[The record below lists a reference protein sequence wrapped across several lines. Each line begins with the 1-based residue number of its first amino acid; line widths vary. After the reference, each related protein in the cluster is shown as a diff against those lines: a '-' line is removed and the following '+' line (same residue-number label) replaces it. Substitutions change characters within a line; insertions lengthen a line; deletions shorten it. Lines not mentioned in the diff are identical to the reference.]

1 MFEITAHRG
10 APEFAPEN
18 TLPAFFHALT
28 LGADAVEFDV
38 RLTADRVP
46 VVYHYF
52 YLEILTSLS
61 GPVFHSTWQELQQAI
76 LHLPGQPGPDSTPG
90 KYFISSLDQVLD
102 ALSGR
107 IGLELEIKGPE
118 PGCEQII
125 ASVLRNHPRALQNLE
140 ITSYEITLLE
150 RFQRLVP
157 GIPVDLLVPL
167 NEPWM
172 KADVLAYTALQRG
185 LLAGAR
191 AVHLHASQLSPET
204 VNSIREGGCEVH
216 AWGVNDHPALNTARD
231 LQIKKVCTDRLRL
244 ALQYRKE
251 AI

>member
-18 TLPAFFHALT
+18 TLPAFLHALA
-28 LGADAVEFDV
+28 LGADVVEFDV
-38 RLTADRVP
+38 RLAADQVP

-52 YLEILTSLS
+52 YLEQLTSLS
-61 GPVFHSTWQELQQAI
+61 GPIFQSTWHELQQAN
-76 LHLPGQPGPDSTPG
+76 LHLSNQPDPASVSG
-90 KYFISSLDQVLD
+90 KFVISSLDQVLD

-125 ASVLRNHPRALQNLE
+125 ASVLRNHPRALDNLE
-140 ITSYEITLLE
+140 ITSYETTLLE

-185 LLAGAR
+185 KLAGAR
-191 AVHLHASQLSPET
+191 AVHLHASQLTPAT
-204 VNSIREGGCEVH
+204 VNSIRKGGCEVH
-216 AWGVNDHPALNTARD
+216 AWGVNDRPALNTARE

-251 AI
+251 VT

>member
-18 TLPAFFHALT
+18 TLPAFFHALA
-28 LGADAVEFDV
+28 LGADAVELDV
-38 RLTADRVP
+38 RLTADREP
-46 VVYHYF
+46 VIYHYF
-52 YLEILTSLS
+52 YLEQLTPLP
-61 GPVFHSTWQELQQAI
+61 GPIFQYTWHELQQVY
-76 LHLPGQPGPDSTPG
+76 LQPPDQSSPGQ
-90 KYFISSLDQVLD
+90 FVISSLDQVLD
-102 ALSGR
+102 ALSGK

-125 ASVLRNHPRALQNLE
+125 ASVLRNHPRALENLE
-140 ITSYEITLLE
+140 ITSYETTLLE

-185 LLAGAR
+185 KLAGAR
-191 AVHLHASQLSPET
+191 AVHLHASQITPVT
-204 VNSIREGGCEVH
+204 VNSIRKGGCEVH
-216 AWGVNDHPALNTARD
+216 AWGVNDLPALNTARD

-251 AI
+251 AT

>member
-18 TLPAFFHALT
+18 TLPAFLHALA
-28 LGADAVEFDV
+28 LGADAVELDV

-52 YLEILTSLS
+52 YLEQLTSLS
-61 GPVFHSTWQELQQAI
+61 GPIFQFTWHELQQVT
-76 LHLPGQPGPDSTPG
+76 LHPPDQSSPGQ
-90 KYFISSLDQVLD
+90 FVISSLDQVLD
-102 ALSGR
+102 TLSGK

-125 ASVLRNHPRALQNLE
+125 ASVLRNHSRALENLE
-140 ITSYEITLLE
+140 ITSYETTLLE

-172 KADVLAYTALQRG
+172 KADVLAFTALQRG
-185 LLAGAR
+185 KLAGAR
-191 AVHLHASQLSPET
+191 AVHLHASQLTLAT
-204 VNSIREGGCEVH
+204 VNSIRKGGCDVH
-216 AWGVNDHPALNTARD
+216 AWGVNDLPALNTARD

-251 AI
+251 AT